1 MNPRRLGI
9 LFGRTSRSWFLVDLT
24 VVVTDWVLL
33 VSSGLDDMEILRVL
47 RLGGSERPNL
57 TNSEKTLIHVR
68 PVGMF

>member
-1 MNPRRLGI
+1 M
-9 LFGRTSRSWFLVDLT
+9 DLT